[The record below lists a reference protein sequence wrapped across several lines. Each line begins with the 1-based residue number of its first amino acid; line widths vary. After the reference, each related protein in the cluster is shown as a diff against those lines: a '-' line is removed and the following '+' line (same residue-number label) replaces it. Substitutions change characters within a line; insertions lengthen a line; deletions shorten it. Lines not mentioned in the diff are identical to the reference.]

1 MLTSGRSVN
10 GGLGRLDRC
19 LSSPTRHGGLDD
31 LHDDDDDDDDNYD
44 DDDDD
49 YDDNDN
55 CDDDDEE
62 DLQ

>member
-19 LSSPTRHGGLDD
+19 LSSPTRHGGLYDLPDD
-31 LHDDDDDDDDNYD
+31 EDDDDVED
-44 DDDDD
+44 
-49 YDDNDN
+49 
-55 CDDDDEE
+55 

>member
-19 LSSPTRHGGLDD
+19 LSSPTRHGGLDNF
-31 LHDDDDDDDDNYD
+31 HDDDD